1 MEVLKQAVS
10 IPIFATVIWLAWVLA
25 NAYGAGVLA
34 ALLASF
40 LLIAIAGWF
49 LGRWPAKGWATATA
63 SVLLLFVVVLS
74 VIAPKQLV
82 VATETLNPAE
92 NIRGW
97 QPWSAEAVQKYQ
109 SQGRPVFVDFT
120 ASWCLSCQVNERV
133 AFGAPEVQKAFADSN
148 VVLMRADWT
157 RYDDS
162 ITQTLASLG
171 RSGVPTYVL
180 YVPGEK
186 SPRLLPEVLTPGIVT
201 NAISQLTRGTT
212 QTSASSSN

>member
-1 MEVLKQAVS
+1 VIGISIAAPTNLGIDNAANKSGDILVLTS
-10 IPIFATVIWLAWVLA
+10 DR
-25 NAYGAGVLA
+25 GV
-34 ALLASF
+34 
-40 LLIAIAGWF
+40 
-49 LGRWPAKGWATATA
+49 
-63 SVLLLFVVVLS
+63 
-74 VIAPKQLV
+74 
-82 VATETLNPAE
+82 
-92 NIRGW
+92 W

-120 ASWCLSCQVNERV
+120 ASWCLSCQVNERI

-148 VVLMRADWT
+148 IVLMRADWT

-162 ITQTLASLG
+162 ITQTLTSLG

-186 SPRLLPEVLTPGIVT
+186 GPRLLPEVLTPGIVT